1 MHIPLCL
8 QGVPHLV
15 NAFESKC
22 IGRLLPDNFGIGHA
36 LLHTAHEGIHRGRI
50 LLGFCGK
57 VTKLKKSPTDR
68 GFRLFR
74 VSPFSAFGDVIP
86 ICRRPLH
93 ALFNVSGRKAVL
105 YGAESNRRMGKQ
117 IDMRMIG
124 PVLTNFVCEAKIPW
138 MEQVQPF
145 DDRIMVKTAVF
156 WMVDGQRPSA
166 ALWVLCSHVMVSFL
180 CYRYLAAPR

>member
-57 VTKLKKSPTDR
+57 VTKLKKVPPTE
-68 GFRLFR
+68 
-74 VSPFSAFGDVIP
+74 VSAFFVSAHF
-86 ICRRPLH
+86 PL
-93 ALFNVSGRKAVL
+93 L
-105 YGAESNRRMGKQ
+105 
-117 IDMRMIG
+117 
-124 PVLTNFVCEAKIPW
+124 
-138 MEQVQPF
+138 
-145 DDRIMVKTAVF
+145 
-156 WMVDGQRPSA
+156 
-166 ALWVLCSHVMVSFL
+166 VM
-180 CYRYLAAPR
+180 